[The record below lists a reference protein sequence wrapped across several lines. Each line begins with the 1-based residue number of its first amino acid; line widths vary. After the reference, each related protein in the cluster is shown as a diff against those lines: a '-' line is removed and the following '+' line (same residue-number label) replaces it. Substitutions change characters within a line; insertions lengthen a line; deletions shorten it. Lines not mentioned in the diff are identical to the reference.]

1 MEIGFFY
8 CKKEVILFK
17 VVIDEC
23 SYIVYRWKD
32 EVVILDSYCVFILKY
47 SIIKIQNKLKGN
59 RVNRNVC

>member
-8 CKKEVILFK
+8 CKEEVILFK

-47 SIIKIQNKLKGN
+47 SIIKIQNKLKGKQS
-59 RVNRNVC
+59 

>member
-8 CKKEVILFK
+8 CKEEVILFK

-32 EVVILDSYCVFILKY
+32 EVVILDSYCVFIFNLKY
-47 SIIKIQNKLKGN
+47 SIIKI
-59 RVNRNVC
+59 